1 MGAMELLH
9 PITGLTAIGLLLDG
23 RPVWPVLGAEGD
35 EDEGTTEEEGAEEE
49 GSEDADQEEGAD
61 EESEKPA
68 AKKVADTV
76 ARTELTKATR
86 ARDLAKKE
94 ARDLRAENARLK
106 REGEDETARLVR
118 EAGEAAKAE
127 ADKLYKPLLVRKEAT
142 SELIAAGVKKDK
154 VPRLIKL
161 LELDEIEI
169 DGDEFVGLT
178 SQVEALKEEW
188 PELFEEPK
196 PTREQRPSSRAADGA
211 DKKPA
216 PKKDL
221 TPTERQALALQ
232 GRMG

>member
-1 MGAMELLH
+1 MGNELIH
-9 PITGLTAIGLLLDG
+9 PLTGLAAIGLLLNG

-35 EDEGTTEEEGAEEE
+35 EDEGVTEEEGSGEEGSDGADEEE
-49 GSEDADQEEGAD
+49 GSGEEEA
-61 EESEKPA
+61 EKPA
-68 AKKVADTV
+68 AKPADTV

-94 ARDLRAENARLK
+94 ARDLRAEVAKLK
-106 REGEDETARLVR
+106 REGEDETSRLVR
-118 EAGEAAKAE
+118 EAAETAKAD

-188 PELFEEPK
+188 PELFDEAK
-196 PTREQRPSSRAADGA
+196 SAAREVRPGSRAADGA
-211 DKKPA
+211 DKKPT
-216 PKKDL
+216 PKKPL
-221 TPTERQALALQ
+221 TATERQAAML
-232 GRMG
+232 MGK